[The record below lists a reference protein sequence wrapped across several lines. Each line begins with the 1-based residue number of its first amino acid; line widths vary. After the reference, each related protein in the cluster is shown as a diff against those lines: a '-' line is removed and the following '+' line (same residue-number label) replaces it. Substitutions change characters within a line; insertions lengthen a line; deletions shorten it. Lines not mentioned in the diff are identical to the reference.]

1 MTELLLRY
9 VDLMRT
15 GEIKT
20 KAGERFKPATIK
32 AYRTSARTYA
42 RFSKKG
48 LPLEGYDMTGKTL
61 EQKQELAKKFHRHF
75 DRFIDWMTAEKL
87 SPNSRKDIVNQ
98 VGIMVKHWAD
108 EYFWVVPKVRKP
120 KGVDTPIITLPIS
133 FVKSFVNDQHDLYDT
148 FSPEHRYLWEL
159 SATMLVTSLRIGDAM
174 RLRKDDLV
182 IDESVYLVKEN
193 QKTGAMTTLPL
204 PKSLYSRYLNNLQE
218 YGQIYTPV
226 PSPNETFIIRNFK
239 QFFSQYPKMR
249 EEITYKATD
258 HEGNKLMM
266 TSRFCDIV
274 HPHMLRKTAITSML
288 ANGVSLDHVKFASG
302 HKSDAIKRYQGWVDS
317 THKSEIN
324 NYYETFLNS

>member
-9 VDLMRT
+9 IDLMRT
-15 GEIKT
+15 GEVKT
-20 KAGERFKPATIK
+20 KAGERFKKATIK
-32 AYRTSARTYA
+32 TYNTSAKTYA

-48 LPLEGYDMTGKTL
+48 LQLDEYDMIAKTL
-61 EQKQELAKKFHRHF
+61 EEKQDMAKRFHRHF
-75 DRFIDWMTAEKL
+75 DKFVDWMIEHKF

-98 VGIMVKHWAD
+98 VGIMIKYWA
-108 EYFWVVPKVRKP
+108 EQNFWMIPKVRKP

-133 FVKSFVNDQHDLYDT
+133 FVKEFINDTHQLYET

-182 IDESVYLVKEN
+182 IDDAVYLVKEN

-204 PKSLYSRYLNNLQE
+204 PKSLYSKYLYNLRHHD
-218 YGQIYTPV
+218 QIFTPV

-239 QFFSQYPKMR
+239 QFFSQYPRMK
-249 EEITYKATD
+249 EEVTYKKAD
-258 HEGNKLMM
+258 HEGNKLMQ
-266 TSRFCDIV
+266 TSRFYDIV

-324 NYYETFLNS
+324 NYYETFLNN